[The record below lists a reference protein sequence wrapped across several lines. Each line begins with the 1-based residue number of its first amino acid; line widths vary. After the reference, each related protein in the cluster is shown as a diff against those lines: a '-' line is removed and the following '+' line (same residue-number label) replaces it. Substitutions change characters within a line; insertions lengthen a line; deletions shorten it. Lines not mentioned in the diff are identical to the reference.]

1 VTNKAIGPLKQK
13 RIGVLMGG
21 WSSEREISL
30 RSGKNVY
37 ESLKRQGFNCCA
49 IDIGKNFAR
58 QIERA
63 KIDIAFII
71 LHGKPGEDGTMQGF
85 LELMDIPYTGAGV
98 VASAVGMDK
107 VISKRLFES
116 ARIPTPKDVPI
127 FTDSDINSC
136 LKQAEKKFGYPM
148 ILKPRYE
155 GSSVGI
161 QLFHKG
167 RNLKREIIRTRRK
180 FGDLLL
186 EQFIEGMIATV
197 GIVGK
202 KVLPILEL
210 VPKKQEFYDYKAK
223 YTKGA
228 TEFIIPARLPKT
240 AYRKIQDLA
249 LAAHQVIGCRGFSRV
264 DLVADKHN
272 HPFFLEVNTLPG
284 MTELSDLP
292 AQAASIGISYDE
304 LVRTILLSSVE

>member
-1 VTNKAIGPLKQK
+1 
-13 RIGVLMGG
+13 MGG

-30 RSGKNVY
+30 RSGLNVFQ
-37 ESLKRQGFNCCA
+37 SLKRQGFNCLA
-49 IDIGKNFAR
+49 IDIRKNFAR

-71 LHGKPGEDGTMQGF
+71 LHGKPGEDGTIQGF
-85 LELMDIPYTGAGV
+85 LELMGIPYTGSGV
-98 VASAVGMDK
+98 AASAVGMDK
-107 VISKRLFES
+107 IISKRLFEA
-116 ARIPTPKDVPI
+116 ARIPTPQYAPI

-136 LKQAEKKFGYPM
+136 IDQAGKNFGYPM
-148 ILKPRYE
+148 ILKPRSE

-161 QLFHKG
+161 KLIRHPK
-167 RNLKREIIRTRRK
+167 NLSREVKKARGK
-180 FGDLLL
+180 FGDLFL

-223 YTKGA
+223 YTKGE
-228 TEFIIPARLPKT
+228 TEFIIPARLPKAT
-240 AYRKIQDLA
+240 YQKVQA
-249 LAAHQVIGCRGFSRV
+249 LAFEAHQIIGGKGFSRV
-264 DLVADKHN
+264 DLVADKRN

-292 AQAASIGISYDE
+292 AQAAAIGMSYDE
-304 LVRTILLSSVE
+304 LVQEILLSSLK